1 MGSML
6 PADVLRRVVTVMG
19 PIDISENEMIQ
30 IMSFCKVSESMEQD
44 YFCPIRL
51 LLFIQ
56 LRIQEVKL
64 NPMEVIM
71 GTLSPLVKLRFSQVK
86 GVKNLINS
94 LVEIKE
100 EEEEGEDEIDS
111 QSIVEEQEEVAP
123 GVQREID
130 IKKMI
135 EDTGEVDLDDLNLLL
150 DEYEQLK
157 LISRESIRVFI
168 NELNFLARDELIT
181 TERIAQFIRYEVE
194 LNPR

>member
-168 NELNFLARDELIT
+168 NELNFLARDESIT